1 MSDIQSKISA
11 SGMRFERAINGPK
24 KPVNRHLATVLRNRL
39 TISDTLTRKRVNAPN
54 GVRLFSGQDDFTAF
68 RLKRIA
74 LGCIRGM
81 LARQYS
87 LKGEIEQQ
95 EGRR

>member
-24 KPVNRHLATVLRNRL
+24 KPVNHHVATAPRHRL
-39 TISDTLTRKRVNAPN
+39 TISGTLARKRVNVPN
-54 GVRLFSGQDDFTAF
+54 GVRLFSGQDDFTPF

-74 LGCIRGM
+74 PGCIHGR

-87 LKGEIEQQ
+87 LKGEIEGQ